1 MSVCRVAFVSVHEH
15 KKYRQFVQYVSN
27 ETSWPSGLFYF
38 FSWIVAEWRVPDLHI
53 NFCMF
58 IKIDF
63 TSLFLFMTSIFAMLF
78 L

>member
-1 MSVCRVAFVSVHEH
+1 MSVWRVAFVSVHEH
-15 KKYRQFVQYVSN
+15 KKYRQYVSN

-53 NFCMF
+53 NFRIF

-63 TSLFLFMTSIFAMLF
+63 TGFAH
-78 L
+78 

>member
-15 KKYRQFVQYVSN
+15 KKYLQYVSN

-38 FSWIVAEWRVPDLHI
+38 FSWIVTEWRVPDLHI
-53 NFCMF
+53 NFCIF

-63 TSLFLFMTSIFAMLF
+63 TLMFFFMTLVFAMLF
-78 L
+78 P